1 MLIDVSD
8 VSTIPIEVKNKIYE
22 SFSALPEDV
31 IDKLKNCDSSD
42 ENIMLSIIEKFYR
55 YPKNMQLYSQLTDI
69 LEKYEIV
76 CFHSTKMISKGRV
89 KEYGL
94 STNEWSKY
102 KSNIIDVYKSLGI
115 AKDKIEMALKY
126 LWNIYKDRYLDA
138 GCEPH
143 LCFFSNLS
151 MLETEDGGAGYN
163 IYCENIGGE
172 MAKVAL
178 QDSCKELYSL
188 LKNSGKS
195 FVVKFKIPYSR
206 ILDYRK
212 DDVVFSFI
220 SYYAGLYFQKKK
232 YEIGFLGETQYDI
245 SSEDILDIIDYA
257 YIRSL
262 SNKMYL

>member
-8 VSTIPIEVKNKIYE
+8 VSTIPVEVKDKIYE
-22 SFSALPEDV
+22 AFSLLSEDV
-31 IDKLKNCDSSD
+31 IDSLKDSYASD
-42 ENIMLSIIEKFYR
+42 ENVMQSIIGKVY
-55 YPKNMQLYSQLTDI
+55 KNLENTQLYSQLTDI

-76 CFHSTKMISKGRV
+76 CFHSTKMISKYRV

-115 AKDKIEMALKY
+115 SKEKIDTALKY
-126 LWNIYKDRYLDA
+126 LWNTYKDRYLDV

-143 LCFFSNLS
+143 LCFYSNLS
-151 MLETEDGGAGYN
+151 MLETEGGGAGYN

-172 MAKVAL
+172 MAKIAL
-178 QDSCKELYSL
+178 QNDCKELYSL

-195 FVVKFKIPYSR
+195 FVVKFKIPYLR
-206 ILDYRK
+206 ISDYRK
-212 DDVVFSFI
+212 DAVVFSFI
-220 SYYAGLYFQKKK
+220 SYYAGLYFQRKE

-245 SSEDILDIIDYA
+245 PSEDILDIIDY
-257 YIRSL
+257 
-262 SNKMYL
+262 NKDVDY

>member
-8 VSTIPIEVKNKIYE
+8 VNTIPVEVKNKIYE
-22 SFSALPEDV
+22 SFSLLPEDI
-31 IDKLKNCDSSD
+31 IDNLKDSYVSD
-42 ENIMLSIIEKFYR
+42 ENVMQSIIGKVY
-55 YPKNMQLYSQLTDI
+55 KNLENTQLYSQLTDI

-76 CFHSTKMISKGRV
+76 CFHSTKMISKDRV

-94 STNEWSKY
+94 STNEWNKY

-115 AKDKIEMALKY
+115 SKEKIEMALKY
-126 LWNIYKDRYLDA
+126 LWNTYKDRYLDI

-143 LCFFSNLS
+143 LCFYSNLS
-151 MLETEDGGAGYN
+151 MLETENGGAGYN

-195 FVVKFKIPYSR
+195 YVVKFKIPYSR
-206 ILDYRK
+206 ISDYRK
-212 DDVVFSFI
+212 DDV
-220 SYYAGLYFQKKK
+220 
-232 YEIGFLGETQYDI
+232 
-245 SSEDILDIIDYA
+245 IL
-257 YIRSL
+257 
-262 SNKMYL
+262 